1 MDCKSK
7 MPEKFCD
14 ADTKELFDAVEKD
27 VYSYEIT
34 DFNTAKKRKYPFDYL
49 HTKNIVINGITNYK
63 NYQEAEEGLR
73 NQVIMRLY
81 SKYGCYKLTE
91 MYLSNPKK

>member
-34 DFNTAKKRKYPFDYL
+34 DFK
-49 HTKNIVINGITNYK
+49 
-63 NYQEAEEGLR
+63 
-73 NQVIMRLY
+73 
-81 SKYGCYKLTE
+81 
-91 MYLSNPKK
+91 